1 MIEIN
6 ITDLES
12 PFHEFLKLYKNAE
25 FSNQK
30 NIEAA
35 CLATVSDQRKPRTR
49 YVNIKY
55 INDNEIIFFSNYTSA
70 KAIEINSNKN
80 IALTFFWSSANI
92 QIRIEGKINKLSGT
106 RSDQHWKIRSKYKNA
121 LAISSDQSSLS
132 GSYQEVIDNYNNSL
146 NLDDL
151 SVRPNYWGGYV
162 IQPSYFEF
170 WQGHESRINQR
181 TIFKRNKTLW
191 SKYYLQP

>member
-6 ITDLES
+6 ITDSES
-12 PFHEFLKLYKNAE
+12 PFHEFIKLYKNAE
-25 FSNQK
+25 LSNQK

-35 CLATVSDQRKPRTR
+35 CLATVSDQMKPRTR

-191 SKYYLQP
+191 NKYYLQP